1 MNELESIE
9 LPDALDNED
18 GNTGSALADF
28 LYPAPAKRN
37 AKSIIWWW
45 ESRRLHYNAIVGG
58 TGLVTMGVFEIITS
72 LPPGAHD
79 IPFIWG
85 PAILGYGL
93 LANACYLL
101 GPTAEIAIEKITR
114 GKILPTGPGL
124 FRMGLTFS
132 VGLTLLPT
140 LIAGIDWIVRIFGSI
155 F

>member
-1 MNELESIE
+1 MNELESID
-9 LPDALDNED
+9 LPDPVPTED
-18 GNTGSALADF
+18 GNTGSALTDF

-37 AKSIIWWW
+37 TKSIIWWW
-45 ESRRLHYNAIVGG
+45 ESRRVHYNAIVGG
-58 TGLVTMGVFEIITS
+58 TGLLTIGVFEFITS
-72 LPPGAHD
+72 IPPGAHD
-79 IPFIWG
+79 IPFFWG
-85 PAILGYGL
+85 SAIVVYGL

-101 GPTAEIAIEKITR
+101 GPTAEIAIEKFTR

-140 LIAGIDWIVRIFGSI
+140 LMAGIDWIVRIFSAI